1 MARLLIADLF
11 NNFGHYRHISPT
23 AVHLQIREYPL
34 GSVLWTRR
42 LIMRAIYCD
51 LTTAPFAIVFLT
63 LLSWFPLLTSA
74 SEPQHPIQILTVIE
88 PPASYLNSHGEL
100 SGYATE
106 LVQALQKQIQ
116 DRSDIQIMPESRVL
130 LTAARQPNVLL
141 FGFSRT
147 QDREQ
152 KYHWIMPLLRKRWVV
167 YVHKDSPLQINNLDE
182 LRNLDSIGVVRGD
195 VREEWLTAQGFTNLH
210 SSASHA
216 QNLARLRSGRLTAIA
231 YEPQGMQYLL
241 KETGHK
247 PDEFKPVLHFRSSEV
262 WLLMSRQTHSSE
274 VQRWQL
280 AAEELKL
287 SGQPLEIAR
296 HWQQRLAQTEQIQST
311 VQQGLLQF

>member
-1 MARLLIADLF
+1 
-11 NNFGHYRHISPT
+11 
-23 AVHLQIREYPL
+23 
-34 GSVLWTRR
+34 
-42 LIMRAIYCD
+42 MRTLYCD
-51 LTTAPFAIVFLT
+51 LTTTLFAIVFLT
-63 LLSWFPLLTSA
+63 LLGSFSLHSNA
-74 SEPQHPIQILTVIE
+74 SEPLRPIQILTVIE

-106 LVQALQKQIQ
+106 LVRALQKQLK

-147 QDREQ
+147 RDRED
-152 KYHWIMPLLRKRWVV
+152 KYHWIMPLLRKRWVI

-195 VREEWLTAQGFTNLH
+195 VREEWLIAQGFTNLH

-216 QNLARLRSGRLTAIA
+216 QNLARLRSGRLTVIA

-241 KETGHK
+241 KETGHQ
-247 PDEFKPVLHFRSSEV
+247 PDEFKPVLHFHSSEV
-262 WLLMSRQTHSSE
+262 WLLMSRHTHSSE
-274 VQRWQL
+274 VQRWQT
-280 AAEELKL
+280 AAEQLKS
-287 SGQPLEIAR
+287 SGQQLEIAK
-296 HWQQRLAQTEQIQST
+296 HWQQRLWQTEQIQST
-311 VQQGLLQF
+311 VQQDLLQF

>member
-1 MARLLIADLF
+1 
-11 NNFGHYRHISPT
+11 
-23 AVHLQIREYPL
+23 
-34 GSVLWTRR
+34 
-42 LIMRAIYCD
+42 MRVFYCD
-51 LTTAPFAIVFLT
+51 FRTTLLTFSCLT
-63 LLSWFPLLTSA
+63 LLSLFPLPGNS
-74 SEPQHPIQILTVIE
+74 SEPPPQVQILTVIE

-106 LVQALQKQIQ
+106 LVQALQKLVL
-116 DRSDIQIMPESRVL
+116 DRSDIQIMPESRAL
-130 LTAARQPNVLL
+130 LMATRQPNLLL

-147 QDREQ
+147 LDREE

-167 YVHKDSPLQINNLDE
+167 YVHKDSQLQISHLDE
-182 LRNLDSIGVVRGD
+182 LRNLESIGVVRGD

-241 KETGHK
+241 KETGHQ
-247 PDEFKPVLHFRSSEV
+247 PDDFKPVFHFHNSEV
-262 WLLMSRQTHSSE
+262 WLLMSRQTPLTE
-274 VQRWQL
+274 VQRWQT
-280 AAEELKL
+280 AAEQLKS
-287 SGQPLEIAR
+287 SGQQLDIAR
-296 HWQQRLAQTEQIQST
+296 RWQQRLWQSEQILSS

>member
-1 MARLLIADLF
+1 
-11 NNFGHYRHISPT
+11 
-23 AVHLQIREYPL
+23 
-34 GSVLWTRR
+34 
-42 LIMRAIYCD
+42 MRAFYCD
-51 LTTAPFAIVFLT
+51 LTTVLFSIVFLT
-63 LLSWFPLLTSA
+63 LLSALSLHSHA
-74 SEPQHPIQILTVIE
+74 SEPARPIQILTVIE

-106 LVQALQKQIQ
+106 LVQALQKQLQ
-116 DRSDIQIMPESRVL
+116 NRSDIQIMPESRVL

-182 LRNLDSIGVVRGD
+182 LRNLESIGVVRGD

-241 KETGHK
+241 KETGHQ
-247 PDEFKPVLHFRSSEV
+247 PDEFKPVLHFHSSEV
-262 WLLMSRQTHSSE
+262 WLLMSHHTHSSE
-274 VQRWQL
+274 VQRWQT
-280 AAEELKL
+280 AAEQLKS
-287 SGQPLEIAR
+287 SGRQLKIAK
-296 HWQQRLAQTEQIQST
+296 HWQQRLWQTEQIQST
-311 VQQGLLQF
+311 VQQDLLHF